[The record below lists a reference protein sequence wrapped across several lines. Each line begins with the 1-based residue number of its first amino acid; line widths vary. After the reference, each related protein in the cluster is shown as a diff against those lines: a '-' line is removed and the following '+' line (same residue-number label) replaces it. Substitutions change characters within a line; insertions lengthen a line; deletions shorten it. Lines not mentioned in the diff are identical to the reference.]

1 MRELR
6 KEEMLN
12 IKAEGLSAGAI
23 AAIGAGIVFVIGI
36 LDGFVRPFRCR

>member
-12 IKAEGLSAGAI
+12 IKAEGLSSGAI
-23 AAIGAGIVFVIGI
+23 AAIGAGIAFVIGI

>member
-12 IKAEGLSAGAI
+12 IPKIAI
-23 AAIGAGIVFVIGI
+23 KLLKEEQKNNEAKQ
-36 LDGFVRPFRCR
+36 D